1 MKHIALISIIIIASV
16 TAFAQNLQVR
26 DFRIARDIEKSAN
39 GKFSTTHSSMKPYR
53 TTPQTEI
60 SDSIVPMSDFVA
72 YKLQK
77 PKVFL
82 NIAPLYNLYG
92 NFNVPKRPYY
102 MERCQLNETLGFLV
116 DFSLMDKLNINYS
129 LTERFLTHTKSIYDY
144 TVYEY
149 NFDEIWGFFTEN
161 QFYPYLLSFEQTF
174 NINYTPAEF
183 FSIEIGNGKHFYG
196 DGQRSLLQSD
206 ISNNYP
212 YLKLESE
219 FLNFKYSCV
228 WSMLG
233 YLPNT
238 RFIYDPDYP
247 YMNAISYWDSRKFN
261 ATHYLDC
268 RIGKHVNIGLFGSV
282 MSSRF
287 LSFEYFNPVIF
298 FRPVEFSMGSNENA
312 LMGANFKVSFS
323 QKNCVYAQFV
333 LDDVIVGQLMNDIKH
348 RLNSS
353 YTGQYGWFANKWGIQ
368 GGIKFFDM
376 FKVKGLDCFVEGN
389 IVRPYVYSHSQQELT
404 YTHGLKPLAHPL
416 GANFVE
422 GLCGISYFNDFI
434 ECALEMSYAIV
445 GCDSSFNSHFGQNVF
460 YPTMDAYMPSQIN
473 IPVSSYYNV
482 LLQGIRTNVA
492 TVKFDIAYYPLKN
505 KALSVFAEIAMRYNS
520 NELRKD
526 KYLGVSVGV
535 RSRLIKR

>member
-1 MKHIALISIIIIASV
+1 MKHIALISIIILASV

-53 TTPQTEI
+53 TAPQTEM

-72 YKLQK
+72 YKL
-77 PKVFL
+77 PNDNIYL
-82 NIAPLYNLYG
+82 NILPVYELGGSYN
-92 NFNVPKRPYY
+92 FAKKKDFRIA
-102 MERCQLNETLGFLV
+102 ETLGAII
-116 DFSLMDKLNINYS
+116 DFSLKGKLNISYM
-129 LTERFLTHTKSIYDY
+129 LTETYGYKKRIPIGEQYAELFPF
-144 TVYEY
+144 
-149 NFDEIWGFFTEN
+149 NFDRIWGFYNDKNLASGF
-161 QFYPYLLSFEQTF
+161 FLEQTF

-196 DGQRSLLQSD
+196 DGKRSLLQSD
-206 ISNNYP
+206 ICNNYP
-212 YLKLESE
+212 YLKVETE

-228 WSMLG
+228 WSMLDDG
-233 YLPNT
+233 INIRQLQ
-238 RFIYDPDYP
+238 DPDWGWSYFKP
-247 YMNAISYWDSRKFN
+247 YWERRKFN
-261 ATHYLDC
+261 VTHYLDY
-268 RIGKHVNIGLFGSV
+268 RIGNHVNVAIFESV
-282 MSSRF
+282 MSSKF

-298 FRPVEFSMGSNENA
+298 LRPLEFSMGSNENA
-312 LMGANFKVSFS
+312 LLGVNMKVSFS
-323 QKNCVYAQFV
+323 QKNCIYGQVV
-333 LDDVIVGQLMNDIKH
+333 LDDVIVGQLINDVKH

-368 GGIKFFDM
+368 GGLKFFDM

-404 YTHGLKPLAHPL
+404 YTHELKPLAHPL

-422 GLCGISYFNDFI
+422 ALGGISYFNDVI

-460 YPTMDAYMPSQIN
+460 YPTMDAYQPSQNN
-473 IPVSSYYNV
+473 IPVSSYNNV

-492 TVKFDIAYYPLKN
+492 TVKLDIAYYPLKN
-505 KALSVFAEIAMRYNS
+505 KALSVFAEIALRYNS

-526 KYLGVSVGV
+526 KYMGVCVGV
-535 RSRLIKR
+535 RSRLIK

>member
-1 MKHIALISIIIIASV
+1 MKHIALTFIIILASV

-53 TTPQTEI
+53 TTLQTEI

-72 YKLQK
+72 YKLQNDNIY
-77 PKVFL
+77 L
-82 NIAPLYNLYG
+82 NIQPVYELGGSYN
-92 NFNVPKRPYY
+92 FARKKDFRIA
-102 MERCQLNETLGFLV
+102 ETAGAII
-116 DFSLMDKLNINYS
+116 DFSLKGKLNINYM
-129 LTERFLTHTKSIYDY
+129 LTETYGYKNRMSYGNQFDELFP
-144 TVYEY
+144 Y
-149 NFDEIWGFFTEN
+149 NFDRIWGFYNDKNLARGF
-161 QFYPYLLSFEQTF
+161 FLEQTF
-174 NINYTPAEF
+174 NINYTPVEF

-196 DGQRSLLQSD
+196 DGKRSLLQSD
-206 ISNNYP
+206 ICNNYP
-212 YLKLESE
+212 YLKVETE

-228 WSMLG
+228 WSMLDEG
-233 YLPNT
+233 LYLRYLPTADWGYTNMKSFQE
-238 RFIYDPDYP
+238 RC
-247 YMNAISYWDSRKFN
+247 KFN
-261 ATHYLDC
+261 VTHYLDY
-268 RIGKHVNIGLFGSV
+268 RIGNHVNIAIFESV
-282 MSSRF
+282 MSSKF

-298 FRPVEFSMGSNENA
+298 LRPLEFSMGSNENA
-312 LMGANFKVSFS
+312 LLGVNMKVSFS
-323 QKNCVYAQFV
+323 QKNCIYGQVV
-333 LDDVIVGQLMNDIKH
+333 LDDVIVGQLMNDVKH

-368 GGIKFFDM
+368 GGLKFFDM

-389 IVRPYVYSHSQQELT
+389 IVRPYTYSHSQQELT
-404 YTHGLKPLAHPL
+404 YTHAYKPLAHPL

-422 GLCGISYFNDFI
+422 GLCGISYFNDII
-434 ECALEMSYAIV
+434 ECSLEMSYAIV

-460 YPTMDAYMPSQIN
+460 YPTMDAYQPNQNN

-492 TVKFDIAYYPLKN
+492 TVKLDIAYYPLKN

-526 KYLGVSVGV
+526 KYLGVCVGV
-535 RSRLIKR
+535 RSRLIK

>member
-1 MKHIALISIIIIASV
+1 MKRIALISIIILASV

-53 TTPQTEI
+53 TTPQTEM

-92 NFNVPKRPYY
+92 NLNALKRPF

-116 DFSLMDKLNINYS
+116 DFSLMNKLNINYS
-129 LTERFLTHTKSIYDY
+129 LTERFLTHSKYIYNYHDGF
-144 TVYEY
+144 
-149 NFDEIWGFFTEN
+149 NFDEVWGFFTEN

-183 FSIEIGNGKHFYG
+183 FCIEAGNGKQFYG
-196 DGQRSLLQSD
+196 DGYRSLIQSD
-206 ISNNYP
+206 YSGNHPHI
-212 YLKLESE
+212 KIESE
-219 FLNFKYSCV
+219 FLNFKYSCT
-228 WSMLG
+228 WS
-233 YLPNT
+233 
-238 RFIYDPDYP
+238 RFGNPTYY
-247 YMNAISYWDSRKFN
+247 NSYNIPKYN
-261 ATHYLDC
+261 VTHYLDC
-268 RIGKHVNIGLFGSV
+268 RIGKHVNVGLFESV
-282 MSSRF
+282 MSRKF
-287 LSFEYFNPVIF
+287 MSFEFFNPVVF
-298 FRPVEFSMGSNENA
+298 FRPIDYSLGSDNNV
-312 LMGANFKVSFS
+312 LMGVNFKVSFS
-323 QKNCVYAQFV
+323 QKNCIYAQFV

-389 IVRPYVYSHSQQELT
+389 IVRPYTYSHSVRELT
-404 YTHGLKPLAHPL
+404 YTCNGKPLAHPL

-422 GLCGISYFNDFI
+422 GVGGISYFNDFI
-434 ECALEMSYAIV
+434 ECNLKVAYAIV
-445 GCDSSFNSHFGQNVF
+445 GADSSQYSHFGQNVF

-526 KYLGVSVGV
+526 KYLGVCIGV
-535 RSRLIKR
+535 RSRIIR

>member
-1 MKHIALISIIIIASV
+1 MKHIALISIIILASV

-53 TTPQTEI
+53 TSPQTEM

-72 YKLQK
+72 YKL
-77 PKVFL
+77 PDDNIYL
-82 NIAPLYNLYG
+82 NILPVYELGGSYNFARKKDFLIA
-92 NFNVPKRPYY
+92 
-102 MERCQLNETLGFLV
+102 ETLGAII
-116 DFSLMDKLNINYS
+116 DFSLKGKLNINYM
-129 LTERFLTHTKSIYDY
+129 LTETYGYKKNIPFGSQFDELFP
-144 TVYEY
+144 Y
-149 NFDEIWGFFTEN
+149 NFDRIWGFYNDKNLASGF
-161 QFYPYLLSFEQTF
+161 FLEQTF

-196 DGQRSLLQSD
+196 DGKRSLLQSD
-206 ISNNYP
+206 ICNNYP
-212 YLKLESE
+212 YLKVETE

-228 WSMLG
+228 WSMLDEG
-233 YLPNT
+233 LYLRYLPTADWGYTNIKSFQE
-238 RFIYDPDYP
+238 RC
-247 YMNAISYWDSRKFN
+247 KFN
-261 ATHYLDC
+261 VTHYLDY
-268 RIGKHVNIGLFGSV
+268 RIGNHVNIAIFESV
-282 MSSRF
+282 MSSKF

-298 FRPVEFSMGSNENA
+298 LRPLEFSMGSNENA
-312 LMGANFKVSFS
+312 LLGVNMKVSFS
-323 QKNCVYAQFV
+323 QKNCIYGQVV
-333 LDDVIVGQLMNDIKH
+333 LDDVIVGQLMNDVKH
-348 RLNSS
+348 RLSSS

-368 GGIKFFDM
+368 GGLKFFDM

-389 IVRPYVYSHSQQELT
+389 IVRPYTYSHSQQELT
-404 YTHGLKPLAHPL
+404 YTHEYKPLAHPL

-422 GLCGISYFNDFI
+422 GLCGISYFNDVI

-460 YPTMDAYMPSQIN
+460 YPTMDAYQPNQNN
-473 IPVSSYYNV
+473 IPVSSYNNV

-492 TVKFDIAYYPLKN
+492 TVKLDIAYYPLKN

-535 RSRLIKR
+535 RSRLLKR

>member
-1 MKHIALISIIIIASV
+1 MKRIALISIIIIASV

-53 TTPQTEI
+53 TSPQTEM
-60 SDSIVPMSDFVA
+60 SDSIVPMNDFVA

-82 NIAPLYNLYG
+82 NIAPLYNIYG
-92 NFNVPKRPYY
+92 NFSVLKRPKTD
-102 MERCQLNETLGFLV
+102 RCQLNETLGFLV
-116 DFSLMDKLNINYS
+116 DFSLIDKLNINYS
-129 LTERFLTHTKSIYDY
+129 LTERYLTHSKSIYDY
-144 TVYEY
+144 TVDEY

-161 QFYPYLLSFEQTF
+161 QFYPYRLSFEQTF
-174 NINYTPAEF
+174 NINYTPVEF
-183 FSIEIGNGKHFYG
+183 FNIEVGNGKQFYG
-196 DGQRSLLQSD
+196 DGYRSLLQSD
-206 ISNNYP
+206 YSENHP
-212 YLKLESE
+212 YLKVETE

-228 WSMLG
+228 WSMLDN
-233 YLPNT
+233 PSFHHNSNT
-238 RFIYDPDYP
+238 PKY
-247 YMNAISYWDSRKFN
+247 NV
-261 ATHYLDC
+261 THYLDY
-268 RIGKHVNIGLFGSV
+268 RIGNHVNVAIFESV
-282 MSSRF
+282 MSSKF

-298 FRPVEFSMGSNENA
+298 LRPLEFSMGSNENA
-312 LMGANFKVSFS
+312 LIGVNMKVSFS
-323 QKNCVYAQFV
+323 QKNCIYGQVV

-348 RLNSS
+348 RLSSS

-368 GGIKFFDM
+368 GGLKFFDM

-389 IVRPYVYSHSQQELT
+389 IVRPYTYSHSQRELT
-404 YTHGLKPLAHPL
+404 YTHNGKPLAHPL

-422 GLCGISYFNDFI
+422 GVGGISYFNNFI
-434 ECALEMSYAIV
+434 ECNLKVAYAIV
-445 GCDSSFNSHFGQNVF
+445 GADSSQYSHFGQNVF
-460 YPTMDAYMPSQIN
+460 YPTMDAYQPNQNN

-505 KALSVFAEIAMRYNS
+505 KALSVFAEIALRYNK
-520 NELRKD
+520 NELRTD

-535 RSRLIKR
+535 RSRLAR

>member
-1 MKHIALISIIIIASV
+1 MKHIAIISIIILASV

-60 SDSIVPMSDFVA
+60 SDSIAPMSDFVA
-72 YKLQK
+72 YKLQNDNIY
-77 PKVFL
+77 L
-82 NIAPLYNLYG
+82 NIQPVYELGGSYN
-92 NFNVPKRPYY
+92 FARKKDFRIA
-102 MERCQLNETLGFLV
+102 ETAGAII
-116 DFSLMDKLNINYS
+116 DFSLYGKLNINYM
-129 LTERFLTHTKSIYDY
+129 LTETYGYKKKISFGNPFDELFP
-144 TVYEY
+144 Y
-149 NFDEIWGFFTEN
+149 NFDKIWGFYNDKNLASGF
-161 QFYPYLLSFEQTF
+161 FLEQTF
-174 NINYTPAEF
+174 NINYTPIEF

-206 ISNNYP
+206 ICNNYP
-212 YLKLESE
+212 YLKVESE

-228 WSMLG
+228 WSALDEG
-233 YLPNT
+233 LYLRYLPTADWGYTNMKSF
-238 RFIYDPDYP
+238 RE
-247 YMNAISYWDSRKFN
+247 RLKFN

-268 RIGKHVNIGLFGSV
+268 RIGKHVNVGLFESV
-282 MSSRF
+282 MSSKF

-333 LDDVIVGQLMNDIKH
+333 LDDVIVGQLMNDIRH
-348 RLNSS
+348 RISSS

-404 YTHGLKPLAHPL
+404 YTHGYKPLAHPL

-422 GLCGISYFNDFI
+422 ALGGISYFNDFI

-505 KALSVFAEIAMRYNS
+505 KALSVFAEIALRYNS

-526 KYLGVSVGV
+526 KYMGVCVGV
-535 RSRLIKR
+535 RSRLIK